1 MGCGQ
6 DTRAGEASGGVHP
19 GASEDVQARDQ
30 AGAQAGGGAGVC
42 GGAEGGVQPRQA
54 EPQEGEEADHQEL
67 VLHGL
72 GGVRTELSVDKDTT
86 PNLKQSLESQLE
98 TQSRIPSRIGKES
111 LNLSPLPAQQCKCSS
126 DCARYLKLFNL
137 SPVMLYCTVL
147 YCTVLYCTVLYCTV
161 LYCIVLRCTVQY
173 CTVLYRYSVSCNSN
187 LDQNLCL
194 WH

>member
-1 MGCGQ
+1 MGCDSAGQ
-6 DTRAGEASGGVHP
+6 DVFRGDDWLHHQGEV
-19 GASEDVQARDQ
+19 R
-30 AGAQAGGGAGVC
+30 GVC

-67 VLHGL
+67 VLHDL

-98 TQSRIPSRIGKES
+98 TQSRISSRIGKES

-147 YCTVLYCTVLYCTV
+147 YCTVLYCTVLCCTVQYCTALYCTV
-161 LYCIVLRCTVQY
+161 LYCTVLY
-173 CTVLYRYSVSCNSN
+173 CTVLYCAVLYSTVLYCTDTVS
-187 LDQNLCL
+187 LVIVT
-194 WH
+194 